1 MHFTTPTCYGKFVPS
16 SGNPYGYN
24 LLYIRKFSSLVYE
37 LPEDGT
43 DVTNHVGVVKNQSF
57 KYICRSYI

>member
-1 MHFTTPTCYGKFVPS
+1 MSFTIPTSFGKFVPS

-24 LLYIRKFSSLVYE
+24 LLYISKFSSLVYE

-43 DVTNHVGVVKNQSF
+43 GVTKHVSVVKNQNF
-57 KYICRSYI
+57 